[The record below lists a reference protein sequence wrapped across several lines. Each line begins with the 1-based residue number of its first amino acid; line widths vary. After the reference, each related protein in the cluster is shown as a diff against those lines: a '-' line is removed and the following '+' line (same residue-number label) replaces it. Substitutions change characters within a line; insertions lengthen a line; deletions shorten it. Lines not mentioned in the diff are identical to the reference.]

1 MHTKLYK
8 QPRFIVAI
16 VLIVLLVCLRFGLVI
31 VSPNGLYLDEGD
43 SKKQVAS
50 MLEQGTNTTGVALPL
65 MSINPSGG
73 FTTAPYLYP
82 LTIWSSLFGTSDA
95 SIRAFSQFITIL
107 AIGFMAYGAYVWR
120 GKRYGYITLIT
131 GLMLPWSWVSGNL
144 AWDPVMVPF
153 FISIGFV
160 SFSLLAGGRIAAS
173 WLHHLLV
180 IILTLAMV
188 LAAYS
193 YPPARVT
200 APLLLLAAVLYL
212 YAAQKLSP
220 RSILLVILV
229 GAFAVI
235 PLINFMFTPAGVSRS
250 ASLSVFRSGFLLGSV
265 SFASNMLGLINPY
278 HLFVSGDQN
287 LRHSAGFQ
295 GMLGWT
301 AIIPIGFGAVEFV
314 KRLHQRRAAPT
325 IFYIAIVGIVA
336 GIFGSALTHEG
347 QPHYLRASA
356 SWPFFVL
363 LIALGWECV
372 LRMPRFVKYTAL
384 SAGLIALILFIV
396 YLAVFYPTASKGYF
410 SSNQSNYPYTDYRS
424 TSLAAV
430 KAN

>member
-1 MHTKLYK
+1 MHAKLYR
-8 QPRFIVAI
+8 QPLFITAI
-16 VLIVLLVCLRFGLVI
+16 VVVVLLVCLRFGLVI
-31 VSPNGLYLDEGD
+31 VSPNDLYLDEGD
-43 SKKQVAS
+43 SRKQVIS
-50 MLEQGTNTTGVALPL
+50 MVEHGTNTAGVTLPL

-82 LTIWSSLFGTSDA
+82 LTIWSSLFGTGDA

-107 AIGFMAYGAYVWR
+107 AIGFMAYGAYLWR
-120 GKRYGYITLIT
+120 GKKYGYITLIT

-160 SFSLLAGGRIAAS
+160 SFSLLARRRIATS

-193 YPPARVT
+193 YPPARVA

-212 YAAQKLSP
+212 YATQKLSV
-220 RSILLVILV
+220 RSILLVIIV

-235 PLINFMFTPAGVSRS
+235 PLINFMLTPAGVSRS
-250 ASLSVFRSGFLLGSV
+250 AALSVFRDGFLLGSM
-265 SFASNMLGLINPY
+265 SFVANILGLINPY

-301 AIIPIGFGAVEFV
+301 AIIPMSLRGY
-314 KRLHQRRAAPT
+314 RR
-325 IFYIAIVGIVA
+325 
-336 GIFGSALTHEG
+336 
-347 QPHYLRASA
+347 Q
-356 SWPFFVL
+356 
-363 LIALGWECV
+363 
-372 LRMPRFVKYTAL
+372 
-384 SAGLIALILFIV
+384 
-396 YLAVFYPTASKGYF
+396 
-410 SSNQSNYPYTDYRS
+410 
-424 TSLAAV
+424 
-430 KAN
+430 